1 MNVDLN
7 MIWNG
12 IFSNLDDFETDKLTL
27 VRSAVMSELGKYNF
41 TLKEANTE
49 LVAYDDDNAGYQMFF
64 LSKKVEGL
72 SLRTLKAYKDTID
85 AFLRRTNKP
94 IKSITTDDIRFYLA
108 IRQTRDKVSVVTS
121 ENERRYLSSF
131 FGWLTDEGYI
141 SKNPSKPIKK
151 TKTRKVK
158 KKAFSEIEIVKIKDT
173 CLSLTGPHEEER
185 RARAIA
191 LVEFLLSTGCRVGE
205 VAELRRENVDLEA
218 QTAIVI
224 GKGNK
229 ERMVFLSNTAKY
241 RLIDYW
247 NLAGDAPFVF
257 SSVQKG
263 NRTLGN
269 RMEIS
274 GIEIEIR
281 RIGKLSGVSNC
292 HPHRFRRTCATLALK
307 KGMSLIDVQ
316 QMLGHESLDTTR
328 IYLDLDSSDLKY
340 QHSKCF

>member
-7 MIWNG
+7 AIWNG
-12 IFSNLDDFETDKLTL
+12 IYPYLDGFEANELAL
-27 VRSAVMSELGKYNF
+27 VRSAVMSELGRYEF
-41 TLKEANTE
+41 TLKEASAE
-49 LVAYDDDNAGYQMFF
+49 LVTYDDDNAGYQMYF

-72 SLRTLKAYKDTID
+72 SARTLKFYKDTID
-85 AFLRRTNKP
+85 AFLKRTGKP
-94 IKSITTDDIRFYLA
+94 IKAITTDDIRFYLA
-108 IRQTRDKVSVVTS
+108 LRQTKDKVSIVTA
-121 ENERRYLSSF
+121 ENERRNLSSF
-131 FGWLTDEGYI
+131 FGWLADEGYI

-151 TKTRKVK
+151 TKTRKAK
-158 KKAFSEIEIVKIKDT
+158 KKAFSEVELVRIKDT
-173 CLSLTGPHEEER
+173 CLSMPGPHQEER
-185 RARAIA
+185 RARDIA

-205 VAELRRENVDLEA
+205 VAELRRESINLDD
-218 QTAIVI
+218 QTAIVL

-229 ERMVFLSNTAKY
+229 ERTVFLTNTVKY

-247 NLAGDAPFVF
+247 KLAGEAPYVF
-257 SSVQKG
+257 SAVSKRARG
-263 NRTLGN
+263 T

-274 GIEIEIR
+274 GIEIEMR

-292 HPHRFRRTCATLALK
+292 HPHRFRRTCATYALK

-328 IYLDLDSSDLKY
+328 VYLDLDSSDLKY